1 MVDPVFAMYDLQ
13 SGIRSKTHSLN
24 LTTMTS
30 DDVLQIPCKKQKVS
44 SQSPSARPGLLA
56 ETSDANPQSSMEV
69 YFLSKDFDLI
79 LYPSPKIVIKSLL
92 I

>member
-1 MVDPVFAMYDLQ
+1 VVDPVFAMYDLQ

-69 YFLSKDFDLI
+69 YFLSKDLI
-79 LYPSPKIVIKSLL
+79 
-92 I
+92 